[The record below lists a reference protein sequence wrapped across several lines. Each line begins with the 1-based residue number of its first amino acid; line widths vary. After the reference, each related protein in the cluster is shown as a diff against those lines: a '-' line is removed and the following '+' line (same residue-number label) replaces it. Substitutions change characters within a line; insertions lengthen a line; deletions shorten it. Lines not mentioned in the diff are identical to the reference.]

1 MYLGK
6 INLHLL
12 LVCGLFATA
21 RLWAVELK
29 EAEITALKNIVEH
42 DTGEGK
48 GAVPAHASEKIFEK
62 SKLSTAGASMAE
74 LTFADSS
81 ITRVGA
87 NTSFSFQSKERLVK
101 LEKGTVL
108 INTPPGAGGATVECG
123 GVTAAVTGTTFM
135 ASVDGNGNKMFV
147 LLEGAGGM
155 KVTAGGKTTIVRPG
169 QAASVGGGE
178 GGGKKEDSGGG
189 SGEKKAGG
197 DKPGADTKESGG
209 SKESGGDSAG
219 PGDGGKPKAAAAAPA
234 ADKGPGEGSA
244 GGGKPPAAP
253 TVQVFDVDVKKVVA
267 STPLIQAFD
276 KPLPSAQKIQAT
288 VEVQQAKMSEGKMES

>member
-1 MYLGK
+1 MYLDK

-12 LVCGLFATA
+12 FFCGLLGTA
-21 RLWAVELK
+21 PLWAVELK

-48 GAVPAHASEKIFEK
+48 GAAPAHASEKIFEK
-62 SKLSTAGASMAE
+62 SKLSTAAASMAE

-101 LEKGTVL
+101 LDKGTVL
-108 INTPPGAGGATVECG
+108 INTPPGAGGATVDCG

-147 LLEGAGGM
+147 LLEGTEGM
-155 KVTAGGKTTIVRPG
+155 RVTAGGKTTIVRPG

-189 SGEKKAGG
+189 SGEKKAG
-197 DKPGADTKESGG
+197 
-209 SKESGGDSAG
+209 
-219 PGDGGKPKAAAAAPA
+219 
-234 ADKGPGEGSA
+234 
-244 GGGKPPAAP
+244 
-253 TVQVFDVDVKKVVA
+253 
-267 STPLIQAFD
+267 
-276 KPLPSAQKIQAT
+276 
-288 VEVQQAKMSEGKMES
+288 

>member
-1 MYLGK
+1 MGK

-21 RLWAVELK
+21 RLSAVELK

-48 GAVPAHASEKIFEK
+48 GATPAHASEKIFEK
-62 SKLSTAGASMAE
+62 SKLSTAAASMAE
-74 LTFADSS
+74 LTFADTS

-155 KVTAGGKTTIVRPG
+155 KVTAGGKTTIVRAG

-178 GGGKKEDSGGG
+178 GGGKK
-189 SGEKKAGG
+189 
-197 DKPGADTKESGG
+197 
-209 SKESGGDSAG
+209 
-219 PGDGGKPKAAAAAPA
+219 
-234 ADKGPGEGSA
+234 
-244 GGGKPPAAP
+244 
-253 TVQVFDVDVKKVVA
+253 
-267 STPLIQAFD
+267 
-276 KPLPSAQKIQAT
+276 
-288 VEVQQAKMSEGKMES
+288 

>member
-1 MYLGK
+1 MYLDK
-6 INLHLL
+6 IILHLL
-12 LVCGLFATA
+12 LVCGLFGTA
-21 RLWAVELK
+21 PLWAVELK

-48 GAVPAHASEKIFEK
+48 GATPAHASEKIFEK
-62 SKLSTAGASMAE
+62 SKVSTAAASMAE
-74 LTFADSS
+74 LTFADTS

-147 LLEGAGGM
+147 LLEGTEGM
-155 KVTAGGKTTIVRPG
+155 RVTAGGKTTLVRPG

-178 GGGKKEDSGGG
+178 GGGKKEDGGG
-189 SGEKKAGG
+189 
-197 DKPGADTKESGG
+197 
-209 SKESGGDSAG
+209 G
-219 PGDGGKPKAAAAAPA
+219 PGKRKRVVISLWPRQRNLEEQKN
-234 ADKGPGEGSA
+234 PGEQRNLEEIKQARVTGENPRQLPQHLQPIRGRDPGKAVRVEGSRPQHRRFRFLMWMS
-244 GGGKPPAAP
+244 KR
-253 TVQVFDVDVKKVVA
+253 
-267 STPLIQAFD
+267 S
-276 KPLPSAQKIQAT
+276 LPRHR
-288 VEVQQAKMSEGKMES
+288 